1 MNEERVDW
9 KYVLLSRWAGEFP
22 PPIGKETDGT
32 VLKSSQEIADDLKDA
47 GDFSPDEVSA
57 FMTVRGYKVVFDGG
71 YPKWLISGKSESNL
85 IDE

>member
-9 KYVLLSRWAGEFP
+9 KFVLLSRWAGEFP
-22 PPIGKETDGT
+22 PATEKDSA
-32 VLKSSQEIADDLKDA
+32 VLRSSQEIADDLKDA